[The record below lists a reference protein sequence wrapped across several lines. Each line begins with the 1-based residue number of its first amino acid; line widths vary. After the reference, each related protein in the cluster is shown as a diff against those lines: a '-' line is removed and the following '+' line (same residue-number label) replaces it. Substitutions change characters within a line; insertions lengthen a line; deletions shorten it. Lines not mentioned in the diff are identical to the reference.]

1 MSPGKH
7 RKWHF
12 RAFGACT
19 KFYSCVHYGKCS
31 LRPCSLHFTTQWL
44 GKYCSIKLIKYWYF
58 LIYLILINQSDD
70 VKSLS
75 LPGTYHEKI
84 TSMGNSLRSFTR
96 LKHLDVSRNALT
108 SSEVCTAPNLH
119 MKPKTG
125 LRNENNLGRILLGLF
140 QNENAR
146 NWQ

>member
-1 MSPGKH
+1 MKRLNNRDALTPLLYTVTGEIL
-7 RKWHF
+7 
-12 RAFGACT
+12 
-19 KFYSCVHYGKCS
+19 FYKVNKV
-31 LRPCSLHFTTQWL
+31 LVFLN
-44 GKYCSIKLIKYWYF
+44 F

-108 SSEVCTAPNLH
+108 SSEVCTAPN
-119 MKPKTG
+119 T
-125 LRNENNLGRILLGLF
+125 
-140 QNENAR
+140 
-146 NWQ
+146 